1 MEFPTPDCM
10 DPQCRGRGRA
20 IPGCRPQDA
29 GGGVGARAEGK
40 RVQPLGPACQD
51 SPQGSRQEMQVTA
64 ASCPALEA

>member
-20 IPGCRPQDA
+20 CHSHPRTPAPGCSRLL
-29 GGGVGARAEGK
+29 GVGWGPEQR
-40 RVQPLGPACQD
+40 GPACQD